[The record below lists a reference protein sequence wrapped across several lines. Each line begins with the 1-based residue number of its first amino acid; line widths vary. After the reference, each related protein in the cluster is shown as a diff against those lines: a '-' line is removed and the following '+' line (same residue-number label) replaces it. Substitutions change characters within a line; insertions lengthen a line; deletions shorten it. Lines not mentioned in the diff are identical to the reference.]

1 MTIVFMRYLHEASVL
16 GRAKFVRRF
25 IEKLRNSKQQAYE
38 EIPTRPITRESNQV
52 QREQTRIQLEP
63 PQLIMGCAQ
72 SIGKQRDHNEDALFT
87 LTTTL
92 TSDYSNI
99 TFGLYIVADGM
110 GGHQHGEVAS
120 SIAVRTMSSYIV
132 RKLYTPLLSPK
143 PNPPEESL
151 LEIMQE
157 GVQEAHRAIIKQVP
171 GGGTTLTAALIL
183 GNQMTVAHVG
193 DSRAYLI
200 ANSSQLEALTRDHSL
215 VNRLVELGQITTDEA
230 AVHPQRNVLYRA
242 LGQGEPFDPDI
253 NSIQMPESGYL
264 LLCSDGLWSV
274 VSESDLQRLVKES
287 SSPEEACRRM
297 VEAANAAGGPDNISA
312 ILIRLPG

>member
-1 MTIVFMRYLHEASVL
+1 V
-16 GRAKFVRRF
+16 KRF
-25 IEKLRNSKQQAYE
+25 IEKIRNEKIRNPKQPAYG
-38 EIPTRPITRESNQV
+38 EIPTRPINKESDLTQ
-52 QREQTRIQLEP
+52 QAPPQPIMEP
-63 PQLIMGCAQ
+63 PQLIVGCAQ

-92 TSDYSNI
+92 VNDYNNI

-120 SIAVRTMSSYIV
+120 SIAIRTMASSIV

-143 PNPPEESL
+143 PNPPDESL

-157 GVQEAHRAIIKQVP
+157 GVQEAHRAITKQVP

-183 GNQMTVAHVG
+183 GNQMTIAHVG

-200 ANSSQLEALTRDHSL
+200 GNGDQIEALTRDHSL

-242 LGQGEPFDPDI
+242 LGQGEPFDADI

-274 VSESDLQRLVKES
+274 VNESELQRLVKES
-287 SSPEEACRRM
+287 GSPEEACQRM
-297 VEAANAAGGPDNISA
+297 VDAANAAGGPDNISA
-312 ILIRLPG
+312 ILIHLPG

>member
-1 MTIVFMRYLHEASVL
+1 V
-16 GRAKFVRRF
+16 
-25 IEKLRNSKQQAYE
+25 
-38 EIPTRPITRESNQV
+38 
-52 QREQTRIQLEP
+52 
-63 PQLIMGCAQ
+63 
-72 SIGKQRDHNEDALFT
+72 GKQREHNEDALLT

-92 TSDYSNI
+92 TSNYNDV

-120 SIAVRTMSSYIV
+120 SIAIRTMASYIIQ
-132 RKLYTPLLSPK
+132 KLFTPLLSPK

-157 GVQEAHRAIIKQVP
+157 GVQESHKAITRQVP
-171 GGGTTLTAALIL
+171 GGGTTITAALIL
-183 GNQMTVAHVG
+183 GNQMTLAHVG

-200 ANSSQLEALTRDHSL
+200 GKNGQCEALTRDHSL

-230 AVHPQRNVLYRA
+230 AIHPQRNVLYRA
-242 LGQGEPFDPDI
+242 LGQGEPFDPDV
-253 NSIQMPESGYL
+253 NSIQMPESGFL

-274 VSESDLQRLVKES
+274 VNEAELQNLVMTS
-287 SSPEEACRRM
+287 SSPEEACQRM

>member
-1 MTIVFMRYLHEASVL
+1 MKRFMEKFRNTNKPAS
-16 GRAKFVRRF
+16 
-25 IEKLRNSKQQAYE
+25 E
-38 EIPTRPITRESNQV
+38 EIPTRPVSIENGETQQEPVSPH
-52 QREQTRIQLEP
+52 LEP
-63 PQLIMGCAQ
+63 PQLIVGCAQ
-72 SIGKQRDHNEDALFT
+72 SVGKQRDHNEDALLT

-92 TSDYSNI
+92 TSNYNDV

-110 GGHQHGEVAS
+110 GGHQHGEIAS
-120 SIAVRTMSSYIV
+120 SIAIRTMASYIIQ
-132 RKLYTPLLSPK
+132 KLYTPLLSPK
-143 PNPPEESL
+143 PNPPEKSL

-157 GVQEAHRAIIKQVP
+157 GVQEAHKAITKQVP

-183 GNQMTVAHVG
+183 GNQMTIVHVG

-200 ANSSQLEALTRDHSL
+200 NKNGQFEALTRDHSL

-253 NSIQMPESGYL
+253 HSIQMPESGFL

-274 VSESDLQRLVKES
+274 VAESELQNLVMSS
-287 SSPEEACRRM
+287 SSPEEACQRM

>member
-1 MTIVFMRYLHEASVL
+1 V
-16 GRAKFVRRF
+16 KRF
-25 IEKLRNSKQQAYE
+25 IEKIRNEKTRSPKQPAYE
-38 EIPTRPITRESNQV
+38 EIPTRPISKESGLTQ
-52 QREQTRIQLEP
+52 QEPSSPQAEP
-63 PQLIMGCAQ
+63 PQLIVGCAQ
-72 SIGKQRDHNEDALFT
+72 SAGKQRDHNEDALFT

-92 TSDYSNI
+92 VSDYNNI

-120 SIAVRTMSSYIV
+120 SIAVRTMSSSIV

-143 PNPPEESL
+143 PNPPDESL

-157 GVQEAHRAIIKQVP
+157 GVQEAHRAITKQVP

-183 GNQMTVAHVG
+183 GNQMTIAHVG

-200 ANSSQLEALTRDHSL
+200 GNGSQIEALTRDHSL

-242 LGQGEPFDPDI
+242 LGQGEPFDADI

-264 LLCSDGLWSV
+264 LICSDGLWSV
-274 VSESDLQRLVKES
+274 VNESELQRLVKES
-287 SSPEEACRRM
+287 GSPEEACQRM

>member
-1 MTIVFMRYLHEASVL
+1 M
-16 GRAKFVRRF
+16 KRF
-25 IEKLRNSKQQAYE
+25 IEKFRNEKIRNPKQPAYE
-38 EIPTRPITRESNQV
+38 EIPTRPINKDSDL
-52 QREQTRIQLEP
+52 IQQEPSQPPSEP
-63 PQLIMGCAQ
+63 PQLIVGCAQ
-72 SIGKQRDHNEDALFT
+72 SAGKQRDHNEDALFT

-92 TSDYSNI
+92 VNDYNNI

-110 GGHQHGEVAS
+110 GGHQYGEVAS
-120 SIAVRTMSSYIV
+120 SIAIRTMASSIV

-143 PNPPEESL
+143 PNPPDESL

-157 GVQEAHRAIIKQVP
+157 GVQEAHRAITKQVP

-183 GNQMTVAHVG
+183 GNQMTIAHVG

-200 ANSSQLEALTRDHSL
+200 DDDSQFEALTRDHSL

-242 LGQGEPFDPDI
+242 LGQGEPFDADI
-253 NSIQMPESGYL
+253 NSLQMPESGYL

-274 VSESDLQRLVKES
+274 VNETDLQRLVKES
-287 SSPEEACRRM
+287 ASPEEACQRM